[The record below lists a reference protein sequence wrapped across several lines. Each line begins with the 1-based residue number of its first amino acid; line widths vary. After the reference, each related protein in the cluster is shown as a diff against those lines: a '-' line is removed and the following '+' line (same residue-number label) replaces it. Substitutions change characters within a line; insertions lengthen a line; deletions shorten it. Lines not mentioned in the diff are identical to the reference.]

1 MGPLQGGAEQ
11 VALTPSPSGRGSL
24 PEGQA
29 ASDRSPQMTLGN
41 SAYPSLSAK
50 PESASL
56 LPAAV
61 SRAGRVALLAIPV
74 AFVALFLVAPLAL
87 ALAISF
93 WQRVGLRVRPAFQ
106 LNAYI
111 DFFSGVRL
119 FVLERG
125 LVVAA
130 EVTAI
135 SLLLAYPIAYFLC
148 LRVRRET
155 ARTVL
160 VLFTLPFLVNYV
172 IRTFSWSWLLER
184 TGPVNQALAALG
196 LTTAPVDWLLYSD
209 FSVLLGLVTSYMPF
223 MIFPIYLSL
232 VGLDRRLVE
241 ASWMLGANPART
253 FLRVTL
259 PLSMP
264 GVFAALVF
272 GFVGAFGDSAV
283 PIILGGTGY
292 QLMGNAI
299 TSTLDVLNYPLASA
313 MSSVVVLVMLA
324 LLLCWYLVFD
334 LRSFLG
340 KILRWR
346 F

>member
-1 MGPLQGGAEQ
+1 MKLRERISSGARL
-11 VALTPSPSGRGSL
+11 ALL
-24 PEGQA
+24 A
-29 ASDRSPQMTLGN
+29 
-41 SAYPSLSAK
+41 
-50 PESASL
+50 

-61 SRAGRVALLAIPV
+61 IAV
-74 AFVALFLVAPLAL
+74 FLVAPLAL
-87 ALAISF
+87 AVAISF
-93 WQRVGLRVRPAFQ
+93 WQRVGFRVRPAFQ
-106 LNAYI
+106 LNAYV
-111 DFFSGVRL
+111 DFLSGVRL
-119 FVLERG
+119 VVLERG
-125 LVVAA
+125 LAVAA

-148 LRVRRET
+148 FRVRRET
-155 ARTVL
+155 ARLVL
-160 VLFTLPFLVNYV
+160 VLFTLPFLVNYI
-172 IRTFSWSWLLER
+172 IRTFSWSWLLGR
-184 TGPVNQALAALG
+184 AGPINHTLMALG
-196 LTTAPVDWLLYSD
+196 LTERPLDGLLYSD
-209 FSVLLGLVTSYMPF
+209 FAVLLGLVTSYMPF

-232 VGLDRRLVE
+232 AGLDRRLVE
-241 ASWMLGANPART
+241 ASSMLGATQLRT

-259 PLSMP
+259 PLSIP

-313 MSSVVVLVMLA
+313 MSSVVVAVMLA
-324 LLLCWYLVFD
+324 LLVCWYLAFD